1 MKEPMKPLRQ
11 TTCWPATEVSL
22 ARNSFNSIVDRK
34 RMDVTEV
41 MLRHGS
47 MGRQAEMGPDW
58 CPTGL
63 LSRQLAEMLSAKQ
76 DEQLPKR
83 QMQKQAEEA
92 AARALAEAD
101 VELQV
106 SDLPQGLCRHPD
118 LEQPQ
123 PPLVSPSRLESPS
136 DKMMAHC
143 SSHGHRR
150 SPEGNITP
158 RPRAMPAW
166 GMSIASRSPTPAGLA
181 GPTRSPTPAAL
192 KPAPPAEAEP
202 AGHTSAGAEV
212 GAGGA
217 APQTTTQTPPP
228 TEVPRLAMKKLGLGS
243 TMLGLTGPS
252 SSRGSYRPCSTGEP
266 LPGSLTARSTFCWR
280 PGEQSLNRNSFNCIV
295 NQKKLDVTEVMIRD
309 ASMGRQAELGPE
321 WCPGGMASRR
331 MAMAM
336 MAKRIG
342 C

>member
-1 MKEPMKPLRQ
+1 MKEPVKPLRQ

-47 MGRQAEMGPDW
+47 MGRQAELGPAW

-63 LSRQLAEMLSAKQ
+63 ISRQLAEMLSAKQ

-101 VELQV
+101 AELQV
-106 SDLPQGLCRHPD
+106 SDLPQGLYRHPD
-118 LEQPQ
+118 IERPQ
-123 PPLVSPSRLESPS
+123 PPLVSPSRLESPW
-136 DKMMAHC
+136 DTIMAP
-143 SSHGHRR
+143 SSSQGHRR
-150 SPEGNITP
+150 SPEGRITP

-166 GMSIASRSPTPAGLA
+166 GMSNASRSPTPVGTA

-192 KPAPPAEAEP
+192 KPAPPAETEL
-202 AGHTSAGAEV
+202 AGRTSAGTEA

-217 APQTTTQTPPP
+217 VSRTTTPAPAA
-228 TEVPRLAMKKLGLGS
+228 VPRLAMKQLGLGGA
-243 TMLGLTGPS
+243 MLGLTGPS

-331 MAMAM
+331 MAASM
-336 MAKRIG
+336 MEKRSG